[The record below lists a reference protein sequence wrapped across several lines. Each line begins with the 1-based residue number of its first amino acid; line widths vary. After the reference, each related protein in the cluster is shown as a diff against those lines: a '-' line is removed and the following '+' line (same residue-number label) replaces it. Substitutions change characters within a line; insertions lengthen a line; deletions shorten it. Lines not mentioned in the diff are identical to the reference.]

1 MKKAVYFGY
10 FKIMAKSLGMIH
22 TVNHRLTLSN
32 NPLPGLPAN
41 QDGTTVDLSG
51 LLTRQ
56 LQRMCRQGNYY
67 KLVGIDMTIDPGN
80 LLTQGD
86 PGGIISGQ
94 LNYFQPT
101 AGRCAA
107 YRNAYSAATA
117 AMREQGINYRADDMY
132 DFRVA
137 YTYPDI
143 AGILTKDFPNVATLD
158 GTNPLVMLGTNKA
171 DSSDNIFK
179 VHNSNIAPASSNQ
192 TTPIPFGLYG
202 NTSDFRLNEEQ
213 PFSGNAMAA
222 HETPEFIPF
231 TAAYDAD
238 QE

>member
-1 MKKAVYFGY
+1 
-10 FKIMAKSLGMIH
+10 MAKSLGMIH

-107 YRNAYSAATA
+107 SIELFSTYS
-117 AMREQGINYRADDMY
+117 R
-132 DFRVA
+132 
-137 YTYPDI
+137 
-143 AGILTKDFPNVATLD
+143 
-158 GTNPLVMLGTNKA
+158 PLRCL
-171 DSSDNIFK
+171 
-179 VHNSNIAPASSNQ
+179 
-192 TTPIPFGLYG
+192 
-202 NTSDFRLNEEQ
+202 
-213 PFSGNAMAA
+213 
-222 HETPEFIPF
+222 
-231 TAAYDAD
+231 
-238 QE
+238 